1 MLTINRCQGKKG
13 NIHGPEYY
21 IAEFLTAFSLKWVD
35 FIMAKNE
42 VTIYLHRPSINEL
55 MFFLLSG
62 AILSVPLTI
71 FISQYASALLG
82 SFSMFAATL
91 ISVAVFAPL
100 IEEFSKVFP
109 LFYRHGETQRS
120 IFHLALMVGLGFGI
134 VEFLTYVA
142 IGVNPIIRIPGLL
155 FHPASTAITA
165 YGVAVKNPA
174 PFYLAA
180 VMLHLSNNAFAI
192 LMPGLPAS
200 FLILAIALYSA
211 WKLHGKTEEKFIDHT

>member
-1 MLTINRCQGKKG
+1 
-13 NIHGPEYY
+13 
-21 IAEFLTAFSLKWVD
+21 
-35 FIMAKNE
+35 MAKDE
-42 VTIYLHRPSINEL
+42 YTIHLHRPSITEL

-71 FISQYASALLG
+71 FISQYATALLG
-82 SFSMFAATL
+82 GFSIFSATL
-91 ISVAVFAPL
+91 ISVAIFAPI
-100 IEEFSKVFP
+100 IEEFSKIFP

-142 IGVNPIIRIPGLL
+142 IGVNPLVRIPGLL

-165 YGVAVKNPA
+165 YGVAIKNPL

-180 VMLHLSNNAFAI
+180 VLLHFFNNAIAI
-192 LMPGLPAS
+192 LMPGVPIT
-200 FLILAIALYSA
+200 FFVLAIALYSA
-211 WKLHGKTEEKFIDHT
+211 WKLHEKTEEKFIDHIEQS